1 MTISCPYCNNSAV
14 LVGGDTIYPHRPDLR
29 DKHFYRCAPCK
40 AWVGCHPGTKT
51 PLGRLANAELREWKS
66 KAHAAFDP
74 LWKRKI
80 ARGVKKN
87 EARGAGYAWL
97 ADQLGIKRE
106 DCHVGMFDTSTCQR
120 VVEICAPY
128 SGGGR

>member
-1 MTISCPYCNNSAV
+1 MSSIRT
-14 LVGGDTIYPHRPDLR
+14 GGDLR
-29 DKHFYRCAPCK
+29 EKHFYRCSPCK

-74 LWKRKI
+74 LWKRKM
-80 ARGVKKN
+80 ASGVKKR

-97 ADQLGIKRE
+97 ADQLGIKHE
-106 DCHVGMFDTSTCQR
+106 DCHVGMFDVPTCQR

-128 SGGGR
+128 SGGRR